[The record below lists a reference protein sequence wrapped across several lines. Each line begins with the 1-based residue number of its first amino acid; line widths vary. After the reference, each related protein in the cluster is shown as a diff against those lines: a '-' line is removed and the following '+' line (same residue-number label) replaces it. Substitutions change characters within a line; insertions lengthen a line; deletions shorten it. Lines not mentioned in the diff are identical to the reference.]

1 MCIYDGF
8 SLPGIPLVDP
18 PTVSS
23 TTSDSITV
31 SWTAHQ
37 PPPTGYMLNLVC
49 VVICYAGPLSTQII
63 TTAMSGSTSE
73 TFSSIP
79 PGSECNITFTAQYG
93 TVSGIEFMLAAT
105 TLLASELTLVS
116 TCFVLLYH
124 GLYLLFLVHVIFNE
138 NRTISSTHWF

>member
-31 SWTAHQ
+31 SWTAPQ

-49 VVICYAGPLSTQII
+49 VVTCDAEPLSTQ
-63 TTAMSGSTSE
+63 TAPTPMSGSTSE
-73 TFSSIP
+73 TFSNIP
-79 PGSECNITFTAQYG
+79 PGSECNITFSAQYG
-93 TVSGIEFMLAAT
+93 SVSGIEFMLAAT
-105 TLLASELTLVS
+105 TLLASELTIG
-116 TCFVLLYH
+116 F
-124 GLYLLFLVHVIFNE
+124 HVPQAILPWPTYF
-138 NRTISSTHWF
+138 SWYM